1 VANTQQEAMLTTMF
15 TIMPSIFLSGFF
27 FPLAAM
33 PQVLQIISY
42 VVPLRYF
49 LIIARGIVL
58 KGVGVEAI
66 YPEVIALSIF
76 AVVIMSA
83 AAIRFR
89 KRLD

>member
-1 VANTQQEAMLTTMF
+1 MLTTMF

-33 PQVLQIISY
+33 PQILQIISY